1 MKRSV
6 HRSIVETIESEV
18 FDYQECLKVLVAKFP
33 AVRHEA
39 LCSILSQEHQKRV
52 KRSFGAQTSAVKRR
66 DNYRLFTQRLRQKK
80 EAPPAS
86 DGGRGIIVD
95 IARANRFSATLTAKA
110 LLVDHL
116 TEQAPDGKEPSK
128 KQVSALMNDTN
139 LIEVRIFISLITTFF
154 LMLSILAQ
162 LFTTFCRF
170 LFVVI
175 LLEVIFS
182 ISIVINS
189 RT

>member
-33 AVRHEA
+33 AVKHEA

-52 KRSFGAQTSAVKRR
+52 KRSFGAQTSAAKRR

-116 TEQAPDGKEPSK
+116 TEQASDGKEPSK

-139 LIEVRIFISLITTFF
+139 LIEVRFCPPHSSSVIHAIQTFLNIFYL
-154 LMLSILAQ
+154 LL
-162 LFTTFCRF
+162 FCRNSPRSF
-170 LFVVI
+170 FFTG
-175 LLEVIFS
+175 IFH
-182 ISIVINS
+182 
-189 RT
+189 

>member
-33 AVRHEA
+33 AVKHEA

-52 KRSFGAQTSAVKRR
+52 KRSFGAQTSAAKRR

-139 LIEVRIFISLITTFF
+139 LIEVRIFISFITTFYKCVPCLYPF
-154 LMLSILAQ
+154 LYSYYM
-162 LFTTFCRF
+162 F
-170 LFVVI
+170 LFPA
-175 LLEVIFS
+175 S
-182 ISIVINS
+182 M
-189 RT
+189 